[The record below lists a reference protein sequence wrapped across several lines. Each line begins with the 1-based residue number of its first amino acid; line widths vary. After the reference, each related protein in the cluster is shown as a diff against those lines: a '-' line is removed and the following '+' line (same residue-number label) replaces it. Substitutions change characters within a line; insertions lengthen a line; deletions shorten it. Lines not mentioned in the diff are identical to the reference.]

1 MAEPKARVR
10 LSAVL
15 VAAGTGSR
23 FADAG
28 QKRPKQFV
36 ALCGYPLYRWPLKAL
51 VEHGAVEQI
60 VLATLPD
67 MIPVVEAEVQAAAP
81 AQRVRVIAGG
91 ATRQESVWLGLR
103 SLAEAIPAP
112 EFVLIH
118 DAARPFLTPD
128 IIDRTVEAVAKHG
141 ACTTCVPV
149 ADTIQRVHEG
159 FVMETVSR
167 ENLVLVQTPQAARL
181 SWLLEAHQLAKDK
194 GLQATDDAAVLE
206 SAGYP
211 VAVVAGALHNLKVT
225 RPEDMIVAEALCTA
239 LLVD

>member
-1 MAEPKARVR
+1 MAEPQARVR

-23 FADAG
+23 FADAER
-28 QKRPKQFV
+28 KRAKQFV
-36 ALCGYPLYRWPLKAL
+36 DLCGRPMYLWPLRAL
-51 VEHGAVEQI
+51 VEHGAVEQV

-67 MIPVVEAEVQAAAP
+67 MVPVVEAELQAGALAM
-81 AQRVRVIAGG
+81 RVRVIAGG

-103 SLAEAIPAP
+103 SLAEEPAAP

-118 DAARPFLTPD
+118 DAARPLLTPE
-128 IIDRTVEAVAKHG
+128 IIDRTVDVVAKYG

-149 ADTIQRVHEG
+149 ADTIKRVHDG
-159 FVMETVSR
+159 FVLETVSR

-181 SWLLEAHQLAKDK
+181 AWLLEAHQLAKDK
-194 GLQATDDAAVLE
+194 RLEATDDAAVLE

-211 VAVVAGALHNLKVT
+211 VAVVTGALHNLKVT

-239 LLVD
+239 LLVP